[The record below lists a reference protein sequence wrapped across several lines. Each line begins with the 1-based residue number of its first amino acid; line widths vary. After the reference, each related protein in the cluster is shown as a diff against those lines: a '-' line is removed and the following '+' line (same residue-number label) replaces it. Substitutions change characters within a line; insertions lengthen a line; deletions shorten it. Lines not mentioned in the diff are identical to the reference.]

1 MSPPRDLALG
11 DAASPPPGEV
21 QVWRGADRHWRYRYV
36 HAPAAAVITSNRS
49 HLTRDQAVE
58 SARMAYP
65 GVPVVELGAPPE
77 GERRRR
83 SGWRGAAIKL
93 SGVALFALVVRM
105 IFRLVRGIRRSARR
119 ARTIAGW
126 AGFAASL
133 ARKDPSSPDHSSR

>member
-1 MSPPRDLALG
+1 MSPPREPALRDG
-11 DAASPPPGEV
+11 GSADHGEV
-21 QVWRGADRHWRYRYV
+21 QVWRGADRYWRYRFV
-36 HAPAAAVITSNRS
+36 HAPKAGVITSNRS

-65 GVPVVELGAPPE
+65 GVRVVELGAPPE

-93 SGVALFALVVRM
+93 SGVALFALVVRT
-105 IFRLVRGIRRSARR
+105 IFRSVRGIRRAARR
-119 ARTIAGW
+119 ARTVTRW

-133 ARKDPSSPDHSSR
+133 ARKDPPSPDHTSR